1 MCCIFDDAPLRED
14 ETSGRYYYRP
24 TGGKTQVRKYF
35 FPLNHINNNKKLPSM
50 SLILKKKTFR
60 FLFF

>member
-24 TGGKTQVRKYF
+24 TGGKTQVRKKI
-35 FPLNHINNNKKLPSM
+35 FPLNQYK
-50 SLILKKKTFR
+50 
-60 FLFF
+60 